1 VTVLRRPTALNSG
14 VSPLVSFGLSRRQW
28 QVAELLVAQF
38 TDREIAD
45 ALLITPKTAGHHVSA
60 ILTKLG
66 VPTRVAARQRLL
78 EARGQSVLDGEY
90 AIKLSAHH
98 LRHHQRRST
107 QSNPFGLTSRQL
119 EIAELLADR
128 LTNKQIADILVISPK
143 TVSHHVASVL
153 AKLGVTNRSA
163 VRRILRSD
171 RGAEAVTRR

>member
-1 VTVLRRPTALNSG
+1 M
-14 VSPLVSFGLSRRQW
+14 SFGLSRRQW

-90 AIKLSAHH
+90 AIQLSARC
-98 LRHHQRRST
+98 LRRPQRRST

-128 LTNKQIADILVISPK
+128 LTDKQIADILVISPK

-153 AKLGVTNRSA
+153 TKLGVTNRSA
-163 VRRILRSD
+163 VRRIVRPD
-171 RGAEAVTRR
+171 RGTDAAAQR